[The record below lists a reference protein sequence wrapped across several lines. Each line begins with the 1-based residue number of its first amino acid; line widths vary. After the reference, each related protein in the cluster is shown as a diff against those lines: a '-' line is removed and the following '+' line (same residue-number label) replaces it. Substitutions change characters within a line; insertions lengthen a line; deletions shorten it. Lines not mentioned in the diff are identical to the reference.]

1 MFGSIYTALAGMHA
15 YSQGLNVIS
24 NNVANLNTPGFKLS
38 DPLFREIVYR
48 QIQASEGSGGGV
60 RPQGAGVESNAAG
73 LNFGQGELRETGNAL
88 DVAID
93 GSGFFVLKQD
103 DGTYRYTR
111 AGQLTFDRDGI
122 LVERTTGARVLVH
135 SSESADDFF
144 NINDARVHAPKA
156 TSTVNLGGTLARTGS
171 NATYELPGIV
181 VYDPAGTSVTL
192 RARFTRNTSDPLRWT
207 MEVLGPA
214 NAVIGSGAVVFN
226 ENGTPAEEGN
236 TVTIPVTATGG
247 QPFEVTFNFGA
258 QGTYAGASS
267 PATGSSSALQVQR
280 QDGMPLGSLTKSEF
294 DEQGQLKLTY
304 SNGQSK
310 TLARLVLAQ
319 FENPEQLQAL
329 GGGMFTMKEGME
341 QKLGQA
347 MASGLGRIVGGRVE
361 MSNVDLTRQFT
372 DLIILQRGYQA
383 SSQVSSVANELIQTL
398 LAMDSQR

>member
-48 QIQASEGSGGGV
+48 QIQASDGNGGGL
-60 RPQGAGVESNAAG
+60 RPQGAGVESTAAG
-73 LNFGQGELRETGNAL
+73 LNFGQGEPRETGNSL

-103 DGTYRYTR
+103 DGSYRYTR
-111 AGQLTFDRDGI
+111 AGQFTFDSDGI
-122 LVERTTGARVLVH
+122 LVERTTGAKVLVN
-135 SSESADDFF
+135 STEGANDFL
-144 NINDARVHAPKA
+144 NINDFRAHAPKA
-156 TSTVNLGGTLARTGS
+156 TNTVTLGGTLARAGS
-171 NATYELPGIV
+171 NATYELPGIT
-181 VYDPAGTSVTL
+181 VYDSAGTSVTV
-192 RARFTRNTSDPLRWT
+192 RARLTRNTTDPLRWT

-214 NAVIGSGAVVFN
+214 NAVVGSGTVVFN
-226 ENGTPAEEGN
+226 DNGTPSEEGN
-236 TVTIPVTATGG
+236 MVKIPITATGG

-258 QGTYAGASS
+258 HGTYSGASS
-267 PATGSSSALQVQR
+267 PVTSTTSALQVQR
-280 QDGMPLGSLTKSEF
+280 QDGIPIGSLTKSEF

-304 SNGQSK
+304 SNGQ
-310 TLARLVLAQ
+310 TRTAAMLVLAQ
-319 FENPEQLQAL
+319 FENPEQLKAL
-329 GGGMFTMKEGME
+329 GGGMFTMKDGVE
-341 QKLGQA
+341 QRLGQA
-347 MASGLGRIVGGRVE
+347 MVSGLGRILGGTVE

-383 SSQVSSVANELIQTL
+383 SSQVSSIANELIQTL